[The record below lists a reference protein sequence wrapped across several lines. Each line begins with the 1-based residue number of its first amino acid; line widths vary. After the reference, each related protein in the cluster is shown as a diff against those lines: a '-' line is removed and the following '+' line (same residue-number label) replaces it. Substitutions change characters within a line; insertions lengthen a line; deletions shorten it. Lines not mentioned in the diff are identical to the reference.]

1 MKLIEIQRHFFRLK
15 GEKAL
20 YFCTE
25 AESHNLNVTVV
36 HYIRANSD
44 YTLPDGWT
52 DLATQTLRG
61 ADLLRIVID
70 GEGLGMAYR
79 PASDIRKLDTQVPDS
94 MGDDTHEALAKL
106 KKAVGG
112 NVTDFVCERLQWS
125 RDEIEERLFAE
136 QVDSVALAIYNMEAR
151 NQAMIIGDQT
161 GIGKGRMAACL
172 IRYGHVHGQKPVF
185 ITEKSNLFTDI
196 YRDLKDIGCADL
208 RPFIVN
214 TDDKAK
220 ITEIAEDDSIRVVYK
235 PEESAKNKQIFAA
248 KRIPREYDY
257 VLATYSQF
265 NTPKRDADKISFLHS
280 IVEGN
285 TIILDEAHNA
295 GGSVKKSDFF
305 KKKDDN
311 GDKEQKGEGSNTY
324 KVFAK
329 AVQTAKNVCFL
340 SATFAKRPDNF
351 PIFAL
356 RTCIRE
362 AELDNSELIN
372 SISKGGEALQE
383 ILSSE
388 LVAEGQMLRRERTYD
403 GIKVNYIY
411 LNRKGA
417 EEFKVPDLEKE
428 HRAISD
434 VITGLMRD
442 IIDFEKEYIRPIIEG
457 MNEDLADEGEQADQT
472 NKEMG
477 VTRMPYFSKV
487 FNIVNQV
494 LFSIKADAVA
504 EHAIRRLKED
514 KKVVI
519 ACASTFE
526 SLYSDLTADNDSARA
541 TEGDIVRT
549 DYAEALLRGLQG
561 TLKYTVRDSKFKT
574 HVEYIA
580 FDSLTPQAQNAYIE
594 IETKIKNA
602 TTGITISPIDYI
614 IRKIERAGY
623 RVAEVTGRST
633 RIEFT
638 NEQGTRGR
646 IAPRKKIKANV
657 AFAQFQ
663 NNQQDVLIIN
673 TSGSTGASAHA
684 TNKGTNLRRE
694 EVKPRVMIIAQ
705 CELNVS
711 TEVQKRGR
719 INRTG
724 QFPEIPPSYDYLI
737 SAIPAEARMMMMLQ
751 KKLRSL
757 DANTASNQKNS
768 TSVIDTEDFINKY
781 GDEVVMNYMKD
792 NREFTEAIN
801 DPFFLYRD
809 APAGKKIST
818 EDVARTVS
826 GKVAVLSAEEQERFY
841 QTVMEN
847 YLQKVTNLKA
857 RGEFDLEVE
866 AMKLDAHF
874 VREQALV
881 PRTSGHSA
889 FADAAYLGTYECNV
903 LRKPYT
909 KEMVLSLLSKAKADG
924 DPKQAAA
931 TLADLFRQKLEA
943 DREKQL
949 AQKEEQMA
957 ADIEAMTLSPRNK
970 KLVEAGT
977 RTWNEIERE
986 IRQKYET
993 QTDKIK
999 AEIGNKQIKAGVIE
1013 FFYAGRGVLID
1024 RDTRA
1029 ICLGCEQNKKAD
1041 NPFAPSNLT
1050 ISFAVASDLRSTDYN
1065 LADDGHK
1072 ELLKI
1077 KEATGLLDRYTDH
1090 DKRTLDDWEEL
1101 TKKASANRELREIIT
1116 GNILKGYK
1124 HGKEKSKL
1132 ISFTMDNGEVRKGL
1146 LLPKDD
1152 PTKMNENGSVVA
1164 YKAYDALKCRDFLR
1178 EMINDHS
1185 KEYYDSY
1192 EVSLSQGCKLIFVK
1206 QYSLHALFIKTSDN
1220 KAQSKQIASNAEW
1233 LQYGRGFHMR
1243 RGAFE
1248 LSVEAYDLSKAL
1260 INLDNLINSMHRVG
1274 LRVELTAAQAEQ
1286 FIDDEIDNNQPI
1298 VKGEWKPLSI
1308 DRSKIPASK
1317 PRKADPTAANDDKAR
1332 RLRLMKMKA
1341 KALMLYTFTQQ
1352 QFKQVA
1358 GVDDNESRVIKML
1371 KKRFPERIYANL
1383 IGEYVDTRDDEDLV
1397 MSDDDLAEDFEAWC
1411 LSDYSFFLEIR
1422 FPDYHDECVEF
1433 AHDNIGTED
1442 GWDEDKNNNE
1452 NLKHFKEWLDDRTG
1466 YYADGGELFEINWQD
1481 YDERGKLTPL
1491 YSVYDAWGD
1500 DFAFAK
1506 QWLQETLEADGLKID
1521 RFWVNERG
1529 TTTYEFIAK

>member
-15 GEKAL
+15 GGKGL

-36 HYIRANSD
+36 HYIRANAD
-44 YTLPDGWT
+44 HTLPDGWL
-52 DLATQTLRG
+52 DLKTQALRG
-61 ADLLRIVID
+61 SDLSRIVVD

-79 PASDIRKLDTQVPDS
+79 PASEIRKLDTQVPDS

-172 IRYGHVHGQKPVF
+172 IRYAHVHGQKPIFV
-185 ITEKSNLFTDI
+185 TEKSNLFTDI

-220 ITEIAEDDSIRVVYK
+220 ITEIADDDTIRVVYK
-235 PEESAKNKQIFAA
+235 PLESAKNKQVFASQRVP
-248 KRIPREYDY
+248 KEFDY

-265 NTPKRDADKISFLHS
+265 NTPKRDADKIAFFNA
-280 IVEGN
+280 ICKGN

-295 GGSVKKSDFF
+295 GGSKKAGWAKTDE
-305 KKKDDN
+305 N
-311 GDKEQKGEGSNTY
+311 GEDARKVEGSNTY
-324 KVFAK
+324 KVFAN

-356 RTCIRE
+356 RTCISE
-362 AELDNSELIN
+362 SELSNTELIN

-388 LVAEGQMLRRERTYD
+388 LVSEGQMLRRERTYD

-411 LNRKGA
+411 LNRQGA
-417 EEFKVPDLEKE
+417 ADFGVPDLEKE

-434 VITGLMRD
+434 IITGLMRD
-442 IIDFEKEYIRPIIEG
+442 VIAFEKAYINPLIDDK
-457 MNEDLADEGEQADQT
+457 NEDLAEEGESADQT

-477 VTRMPYFSKV
+477 VNRTSYFSKV
-487 FNIVNQV
+487 FNIINQV

-526 SLYSDLTADNDSARA
+526 SLYSDLTDDNQSARS
-541 TEGDIVRT
+541 TVGDEVKT
-549 DYAEALLRGLQG
+549 DYSEALLRGLQN
-561 TLKYTVRDSKFKT
+561 TLKYTVKEDKGKT
-574 HVEYIA
+574 HQEWIP
-580 FDSLTPQAQNAYIE
+580 FDELSEDAQQAYLELEN
-594 IETKIKNA
+594 KIKSA

-623 RVAEVTGRST
+623 RVAEVTGRNS

-646 IAPRKKIKANV
+646 LMPRKKIKANI

-684 TNKGTNLRRE
+684 TNKGTNLSRE

-737 SAIPAEARMMMMLQ
+737 SSIPAEARMMMMLQ

-781 GDEVVMNYMKD
+781 GDEVVVNYMKD
-792 NREFTEAIN
+792 NYDFTEAIN
-801 DPFFLYRD
+801 DPCFLFRE
-809 APAGKKIST
+809 APANKNKVLT
-818 EDVARTVS
+818 EDIAKAVS
-826 GKVAVLSAEEQERFY
+826 GKVAVLNAEEQERFY

-847 YLQKVTNLKA
+847 YLQKVNQLKS

-881 PRTSGHSA
+881 PRTSGHSV

-909 KEMVLSLLSKAKADG
+909 KEMVLSLLSKAKAGG
-924 DPKQAAA
+924 DAKEAAKR
-931 TLADLFRQKLEA
+931 LAGQFRHKLETDLQKRTA
-943 DREKQL
+943 E
-949 AQKEEQMA
+949 KEEQRKN
-957 ADIEAMTLSPRNK
+957 DLEAVRKSPRNQ
-970 KLVEAGT
+970 KLVESGR
-977 RTWNEIERE
+977 RTWIEIEEE
-986 IRQKYET
+986 INDKY
-993 QTDKIK
+993 DGKIEK
-999 AEIGNKQIKAGVIE
+999 LNAEIGNKQLKANMIDY
-1013 FFYAGRGVLID
+1013 FYAGRGVLID
-1024 RDTRA
+1024 RNTRG
-1029 ICLGCEQNKKAD
+1029 ICLGCEQNKKAN

-1050 ISFAVASDLRSTDYN
+1050 ISFAVASDLRSLDFN
-1065 LADDGHK
+1065 LADDGYK
-1072 ELLKI
+1072 ELLTI

-1090 DKRTLDDWEEL
+1090 DQRTLEVWDDIV
-1101 TKKASANRELREIIT
+1101 KKASANRELREIIT
-1116 GNILKGYK
+1116 GNILKGFK

-1132 ISFTMDNGEVRKGL
+1132 ISFTMENGEVRKGL
-1146 LLPKDD
+1146 LLPKADSIG
-1152 PTKMNENGSVVA
+1152 NEKGGSVVA
-1164 YKAYDALKCRDFLR
+1164 FKAYDALKCRKMLHDILDR
-1178 EMINDHS
+1178 
-1185 KEYYDSY
+1185 KGYD
-1192 EVSLSQGCKLIFVK
+1192 EISLTQGCKLYVSYNSVYHRIMIETPDK
-1206 QYSLHALFIKTSDN
+1206 RKASKDIAGN
-1220 KAQSKQIASNAEW
+1220 KEW
-1233 LQYGRGFHMR
+1233 LQYGRGFMEYSRSYRLEFDFGDTKQAHDM
-1243 RGAFE
+1243 
-1248 LSVEAYDLSKAL
+1248 
-1260 INLDNLINSMHRVG
+1260 LDNLINSMHRTA
-1274 LRVELTAAQAEQ
+1274 LRVELTAQQAEQ
-1286 FIDDEIDNNQPI
+1286 YFADEIEDTAI
-1298 VKGEWKPLSI
+1298 EKGEWKPLAV
-1308 DRSKIPASK
+1308 DRSKIPVSK
-1317 PRKADPTAANDDKAR
+1317 PKAAEPSADERSR
-1332 RLRLMKMKA
+1332 RLRLAKAKA
-1341 KALMLYTFTQQ
+1341 KALLLY
-1352 QFKQVA
+1352 A
-1358 GVDDNESRVIKML
+1358 
-1371 KKRFPERIYANL
+1371 YAQ
-1383 IGEYVDTRDDEDLV
+1383 
-1397 MSDDDLAEDFEAWC
+1397 
-1411 LSDYSFFLEIR
+1411 
-1422 FPDYHDECVEF
+1422 
-1433 AHDNIGTED
+1433 
-1442 GWDEDKNNNE
+1442 KN
-1452 NLKHFKEWLDDRTG
+1452 K
-1466 YYADGGELFEINWQD
+1466 
-1481 YDERGKLTPL
+1481 
-1491 YSVYDAWGD
+1491 
-1500 DFAFAK
+1500 
-1506 QWLQETLEADGLKID
+1506 
-1521 RFWVNERG
+1521 
-1529 TTTYEFIAK
+1529 